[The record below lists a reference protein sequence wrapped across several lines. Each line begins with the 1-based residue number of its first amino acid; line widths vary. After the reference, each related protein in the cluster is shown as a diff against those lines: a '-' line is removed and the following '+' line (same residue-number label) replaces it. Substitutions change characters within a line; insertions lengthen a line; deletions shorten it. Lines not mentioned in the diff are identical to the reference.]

1 MNSNFK
7 CIALLLAVSAR
18 LAADGNTPAHA
29 TPQDMED
36 GVTQS
41 FARATMLVQ
50 GLSALTTAADPYT
63 VVDQTKARPEPKK
76 KAEPVKVVPTA
87 VPTPS
92 WVGRHL
98 GPLDRQ
104 TVFADFKVTVVET
117 TPKSFDVTII
127 SSAFCEEV
135 VVKDRHTQAILA
147 RQSFD
152 DEKLVKVSVTNHPL
166 DETIELS
173 IGVLDPNDS
182 NILNHASVPL
192 LGGTGINI
200 TP

>member
-1 MNSNFK
+1 MNSK
-7 CIALLLAVSAR
+7 LAALIVMVAVSGP

-29 TPQDMED
+29 TPEDMEA
-36 GVTQS
+36 GVSQS
-41 FARATMLVQ
+41 FSRATMLVQ

-63 VVDQTKARPEPKK
+63 IVDQTKQRPEPKK
-76 KAEPVKVVPTA
+76 KAAPVKVVPTV
-87 VPTPS
+87 VPTPA
-92 WVGRHL
+92 WIGRHL

-104 TVFADFKVTVVET
+104 TVFADFKITVNET
-117 TPKSFDVTII
+117 SPKSFDVTVI

-152 DEKLVKVSVTNHPL
+152 DEKLVKVSVSNHPL

-173 IGVLDPNDS
+173 LGVLDPNDS

-192 LGGTGINI
+192 LGGTGIHV